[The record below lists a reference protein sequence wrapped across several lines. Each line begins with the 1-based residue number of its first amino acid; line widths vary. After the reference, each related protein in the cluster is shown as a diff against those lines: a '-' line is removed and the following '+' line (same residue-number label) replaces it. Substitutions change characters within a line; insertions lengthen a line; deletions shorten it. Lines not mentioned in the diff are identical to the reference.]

1 MGIED
6 ADFGPR
12 TCNCPKKFKV
22 DGVCAYGGS
31 RFTCRTAGCVYKIT
45 CKVPNCKC
53 FYVGKSQRYIK
64 TRIQEHIGEVTKL
77 YNKNVLLPNS
87 ASQSSTPPTAP
98 SQHSTSTRSSTISL
112 ATQSMSGT
120 SCDDFMSRLTLGG
133 ICVPTERVP
142 PQPPD
147 SLTIPEAPSDVS
159 DIDPPVAATPPIVN
173 FPTAPRTSANVESQQ
188 DNCSALARHLFA
200 HVKNQRFNT
209 KAEVAEWCRSNISVD
224 ILWRS
229 TTIGLVKTAGQKSC
243 RLCATERLI
252 IGQNITGSTHRRKK
266 ILNLKT
272 EMRGACTCKTRFLRF
287 TRSE

>member
-1 MGIED
+1 
-6 ADFGPR
+6 
-12 TCNCPKKFKV
+12 
-22 DGVCAYGGS
+22 
-31 RFTCRTAGCVYKIT
+31 
-45 CKVPNCKC
+45 
-53 FYVGKSQRYIK
+53 
-64 TRIQEHIGEVTKL
+64 
-77 YNKNVLLPNS
+77 
-87 ASQSSTPPTAP
+87 
-98 SQHSTSTRSSTISL
+98 
-112 ATQSMSGT
+112 MSVT

-159 DIDPPVAATPPIVN
+159 DIDPPIAATPPIVN

-188 DNCSALARHLFA
+188 DNCSPLARHLFA

-209 KAEVAEWCRSNISVD
+209 KVEVTEWCQSNISVD

-243 RLCATERLI
+243 RLCATERLL
-252 IGQNITGSTHRRKK
+252 IGQNITSSTHRRKK